1 MKPLLFP
8 CLLAAAIFL
17 APAQELP
24 ALKWTNRDQQSLMR
38 GAWWNANPPLLPPVD
53 AAAVPSSPMPEPAAN
68 ADSPAVDPIPED
80 FTDVNEYFLPDYI
93 RTSTGLIDPQKLLA
107 EVESNDVIELIKLI
121 KSRYNVNLF
130 VSIFAAGQKVP
141 PSVNAPT
148 IARQIFRN
156 KERNLLLHFHMG
168 DIKSAQIALD
178 PELSSQLG
186 DAGRRDLL
194 YQVKQDASRFTNPQ
208 DELIEAMISL
218 ARRTE
223 ADMASA
229 PRPTLPALEP
239 DNPASIPEANIYGE
253 QNVISAYVHKDE
265 KTPHMHFA
273 FVPVTEDKKRGGEKV
288 SAKEVITKNDLK
300 TFHTDLERYL
310 DSFRDWH
317 FEVVNEATKDGNK
330 EIAELKKQTAHEEVL
345 KAQQEALQARQ
356 RALQEQE
363 SIKPLVEQKN
373 ALRGEIE
380 ALQTEKEVLTAA
392 EVEAI
397 KGEKTLLG
405 GLKGVTH
412 KEFEAV
418 KRTAVAVES
427 MTAERDQALARAE
440 RADLRATAAEAK
452 VKTAYEDANRQLQA
466 KIREVEQDRPSMKA
480 QMEIVQLRKENQ
492 TLKTENNTLRSKVS
506 DLEAMVRRLGQIIRE
521 KLPEVYAAITQPKRD
536 RQQPPQKQKP
546 KSRDLER

>member
-1 MKPLLFP
+1 MHVTKY
-8 CLLAAAIFL
+8 
-17 APAQELP
+17 
-24 ALKWTNRDQQSLMR
+24 TR
-38 GAWWNANPPLLPPVD
+38 GTLGHMLGHYDRTKDGLGENV
-53 AAAVPSSPMPEPAAN
+53 VPERTQLN
-68 ADSPAVDPIPED
+68 YNLAVDDQPLKQLD
-80 FTDVNEYFLPDYI
+80 FVHKRLGEVRCLKRKDVNVLCDWVVTMPKDLADEYREPFFKAAYNFF
-93 RTSTGLIDPQKLLA
+93 A
-107 EVESNDVIELIKLI
+107 EKYGHD
-121 KSRYNVNLF
+121 NV
-130 VSIFAAGQKVP
+130 V
-141 PSVNAPT
+141 
-148 IARQIFRN
+148 
-156 KERNLLLHFHMG
+156 
-168 DIKSAQIALD
+168 
-178 PELSSQLG
+178 
-186 DAGRRDLL
+186 
-194 YQVKQDASRFTNPQ
+194 
-208 DELIEAMISL
+208 
-218 ARRTE
+218 
-223 ADMASA
+223 
-229 PRPTLPALEP
+229 
-239 DNPASIPEANIYGE
+239 
-253 QNVISAYVHKDE
+253 SAYVHMDE
-265 KTPHMHFA
+265 TQPHMHFA

-300 TFHTDLERYL
+300 TFHTDLERHL

-345 KAQQEALQARQ
+345 KAQQEAIQARQ

-418 KRTAVAVES
+418 KRTAAAVES

-492 TLKTENNTLRSKVS
+492 TLQTENSGLRSKVA
-506 DLEAMVRRLGQIIRE
+506 DLEATVRRLVQIIRE

>member
-1 MKPLLFP
+1 MANAQKYTRAA
-8 CLLAAAIFL
+8 CGHLAAHY
-17 APAQELP
+17 ERR
-24 ALKWTNRDQQSLMR
+24 KDEK
-38 GAWWNANPPLLPPVD
+38 G
-53 AAAVPSSPMPEPAAN
+53 
-68 ADSPAVDPIPED
+68 
-80 FTDVNEYFLPDYI
+80 EYVKFGNQD
-93 RTSTGLIDPQKLLA
+93 IDPQKTHLNYNLA
-107 EVESNDVIELIKLI
+107 PRRGVEQIDFI
-121 KSRYNVNLF
+121 
-130 VSIFAAGQKVP
+130 
-141 PSVNAPT
+141 
-148 IARQIFRN
+148 RQR
-156 KERNLLLHFHMG
+156 
-168 DIKSAQIALD
+168 
-178 PELSSQLG
+178 
-186 DAGRRDLL
+186 
-194 YQVKQDASRFTNPQ
+194 T
-208 DELIEAMISL
+208 
-218 ARRTE
+218 TE
-223 ADMASA
+223 ARTLKRDDVNVMCSWVV
-229 PRPTLPALEP
+229 TLPEYRHHNQNLHVSP
-239 DNPASIPEANIYGE
+239 D
-253 QNVISAYVHKDE
+253 K
-265 KTPHMHFA
+265 
-273 FVPVTEDKKRGGEKV
+273 
-288 SAKEVITKNDLK
+288 
-300 TFHTDLERYL
+300 
-310 DSFRDWH
+310 
-317 FEVVNEATKDGNK
+317 
-330 EIAELKKQTAHEEVL
+330 
-345 KAQQEALQARQ
+345 
-356 RALQEQE
+356 EQE

-418 KRTAVAVES
+418 KRTAAAVES

-492 TLKTENNTLRSKVS
+492 TLKTENSSLRGKVA

>member
-1 MKPLLFP
+1 MNYN
-8 CLLAAAIFL
+8 L
-17 APAQELP
+17 APRRGPEQIDFIRQRTTEART
-24 ALKWTNRDQQSLMR
+24 LKRD
-38 GAWWNANPPLLPPVD
+38 
-53 AAAVPSSPMPEPAAN
+53 
-68 ADSPAVDPIPED
+68 
-80 FTDVNEYFLPDYI
+80 DVNVMC
-93 RTSTGLIDPQKLLA
+93 SW
-107 EVESNDVIELIKLI
+107 VV
-121 KSRYNVNLF
+121 
-130 VSIFAAGQKVP
+130 
-141 PSVNAPT
+141 
-148 IARQIFRN
+148 
-156 KERNLLLHFHMG
+156 
-168 DIKSAQIALD
+168 
-178 PELSSQLG
+178 
-186 DAGRRDLL
+186 
-194 YQVKQDASRFTNPQ
+194 
-208 DELIEAMISL
+208 
-218 ARRTE
+218 
-223 ADMASA
+223 
-229 PRPTLPALEP
+229 TLPEYRHHNQNLHVSP
-239 DNPASIPEANIYGE
+239 DKEQVERLFFERTYRFLCDRYGE

-300 TFHTDLERYL
+300 TFHTDLERHL

-345 KAQQEALQARQ
+345 KAQQEATQARQ

-412 KEFEAV
+412 KEFEVV

>member
-1 MKPLLFP
+1 MHVTKYTRGTLGHMLGHYDRTKDGLGENVVPERTQLNYN
-8 CLLAAAIFL
+8 L
-17 APAQELP
+17 APRRGLEQIDFIRQRTTEART
-24 ALKWTNRDQQSLMR
+24 LKRD
-38 GAWWNANPPLLPPVD
+38 
-53 AAAVPSSPMPEPAAN
+53 
-68 ADSPAVDPIPED
+68 
-80 FTDVNEYFLPDYI
+80 DVNVMC
-93 RTSTGLIDPQKLLA
+93 SW
-107 EVESNDVIELIKLI
+107 VV
-121 KSRYNVNLF
+121 
-130 VSIFAAGQKVP
+130 
-141 PSVNAPT
+141 
-148 IARQIFRN
+148 
-156 KERNLLLHFHMG
+156 
-168 DIKSAQIALD
+168 
-178 PELSSQLG
+178 
-186 DAGRRDLL
+186 
-194 YQVKQDASRFTNPQ
+194 
-208 DELIEAMISL
+208 
-218 ARRTE
+218 
-223 ADMASA
+223 
-229 PRPTLPALEP
+229 TLPEYRHHNQNLHVSP
-239 DNPASIPEANIYGE
+239 DKEQVERLFFERTYRFLCDRYGE
-253 QNVISAYVHKDE
+253 QNVVSAYVHKDE

-300 TFHTDLERYL
+300 TFHTDLERHL

-418 KRTAVAVES
+418 KRTAAAVES

-452 VKTAYEDANRQLQA
+452 VESAYADANRQLQA

-492 TLKTENNTLRSKVS
+492 TLKTENSSLRGKVA

>member
-1 MKPLLFP
+1 MAHVKKYTMSAIGHMANHYGRSDVGQAAEYIIRGNENIDPNLTPLNYN
-8 CLLAAAIFL
+8 LAAEDQQLPQVDFIHKRMSEIRVQKRADVNVLCDWVITQ
-17 APAQELP
+17 PKELP
-24 ALKWTNRDQQSLMR
+24 ADRSRDFFESVYAFMR
-38 GAWWNANPPLLPPVD
+38 D
-53 AAAVPSSPMPEPAAN
+53 
-68 ADSPAVDPIPED
+68 
-80 FTDVNEYFLPDYI
+80 
-93 RTSTGLIDPQKLLA
+93 
-107 EVESNDVIELIKLI
+107 
-121 KSRYNVNLF
+121 RY
-130 VSIFAAGQKVP
+130 GK
-141 PSVNAPT
+141 
-148 IARQIFRN
+148 R
-156 KERNLLLHFHMG
+156 
-168 DIKSAQIALD
+168 
-178 PELSSQLG
+178 
-186 DAGRRDLL
+186 
-194 YQVKQDASRFTNPQ
+194 
-208 DELIEAMISL
+208 
-218 ARRTE
+218 
-223 ADMASA
+223 
-229 PRPTLPALEP
+229 
-239 DNPASIPEANIYGE
+239 
-253 QNVISAYVHKDE
+253 NVISAYVHMDE
-265 KTPHMHFA
+265 TTPHMHFA

-300 TFHTDLERYL
+300 TFHTDLERHL

-418 KRTAVAVES
+418 KRTAAAVES

-452 VKTAYEDANRQLQA
+452 VESAYADANRQLQA

-492 TLKTENNTLRSKVS
+492 TLKTENSSLRGKVA

>member
-1 MKPLLFP
+1 MANAQKYTRAA
-8 CLLAAAIFL
+8 CGHLAAHY
-17 APAQELP
+17 ERR
-24 ALKWTNRDQQSLMR
+24 KDEK
-38 GAWWNANPPLLPPVD
+38 G
-53 AAAVPSSPMPEPAAN
+53 
-68 ADSPAVDPIPED
+68 
-80 FTDVNEYFLPDYI
+80 EYVKFGNQD
-93 RTSTGLIDPQKLLA
+93 IDPQKTHLNYNLA
-107 EVESNDVIELIKLI
+107 PRRGVEQIDFI
-121 KSRYNVNLF
+121 
-130 VSIFAAGQKVP
+130 
-141 PSVNAPT
+141 
-148 IARQIFRN
+148 RQR
-156 KERNLLLHFHMG
+156 
-168 DIKSAQIALD
+168 
-178 PELSSQLG
+178 
-186 DAGRRDLL
+186 
-194 YQVKQDASRFTNPQ
+194 T
-208 DELIEAMISL
+208 
-218 ARRTE
+218 TE
-223 ADMASA
+223 ARTLKRDDVNVMCSWVV
-229 PRPTLPALEP
+229 TLPEYRHHNQSLHVSP
-239 DNPASIPEANIYGE
+239 DKEQVERLFFERSYRFLCDRYGE

-273 FVPVTEDKKRGGEKV
+273 FVPVTEDKKRG
-288 SAKEVITKNDLK
+288 
-300 TFHTDLERYL
+300 
-310 DSFRDWH
+310 
-317 FEVVNEATKDGNK
+317 
-330 EIAELKKQTAHEEVL
+330 
-345 KAQQEALQARQ
+345 
-356 RALQEQE
+356 
-363 SIKPLVEQKN
+363 
-373 ALRGEIE
+373 GEIE

-492 TLKTENNTLRSKVS
+492 TLKTENSSLRSKVA
-506 DLEAMVRRLGQIIRE
+506 DLEATVRRLVQIIRE